1 MRSIQAVGSW
11 SFCSKDS
18 IFSIMKY
25 VLITIISSVIVFYTM
40 ENFITYRESVFDF
53 LPEIIPFILFAGILY
68 FGIAYI
74 IDQDTRKL
82 FRGIINEIKQRK

>member
-1 MRSIQAVGSW
+1 
-11 SFCSKDS
+11 
-18 IFSIMKY
+18 MKY